1 MKLDHE
7 LLGQAKDMPGQ
18 SQGPL
23 GMGLIRWS
31 GKVCCAWAVKGLCRR
46 AGNGT
51 MRLPDGLAM
60 QVVGAVAVE
69 VGSAES
75 WCMCAAWEK

>member
-7 LLGQAKDMPGQ
+7 LLGQAEDMPGP

-23 GMGLIRWS
+23 GMGLVRWS

-46 AGNGT
+46 AGKGT
-51 MRLPDGLAM
+51 MRLPDRLAM

-75 WCMCAAWEK
+75 WCMCAA